1 MAFAPPIF
9 ADEFARAKNTSSSS
23 QQHKPAQPIT
33 FLLIV
38 WVNSDKRKRVGKTLE
53 QILAEVLQ
61 IPASEIS
68 DELAMKDLDVWD
80 SLKHMELISSLEQ
93 QLNLQ
98 LSFDEIVAMRS
109 VGDIK
114 RTLSARGVEV

>member
-1 MAFAPPIF
+1 M
-9 ADEFARAKNTSSSS
+9 
-23 QQHKPAQPIT
+23 
-33 FLLIV
+33 
-38 WVNSDKRKRVGKTLE
+38 GKTLE

>member
-1 MAFAPPIF
+1 M
-9 ADEFARAKNTSSSS
+9 
-23 QQHKPAQPIT
+23 
-33 FLLIV
+33 
-38 WVNSDKRKRVGKTLE
+38 GKTLE

-61 IPASEIS
+61 VPVSEIT

-80 SLKHMELISSLEQ
+80 SLKHMELIASLEQ
-93 QLNLQ
+93 QLDLQ

-114 RTLSARGVEV
+114 RTLHARGVGA